1 MTSMTS
7 PSLTIETPAGTVR
20 ATAGPRQAGAVVFE
34 LGGAM
39 HGSVHV
45 TGTQHPHY
53 WDQFTAVRAC
63 LGPVDAYETT
73 APDDALPRFA
83 HRNSGYHGS
92 LTRYP
97 SDYGDYPQES
107 VYPLSTA
114 AGNEPSPRTV
124 ATLTAVL
131 RACADHVAQ
140 RDDLPLILDASRLRK
155 TPGLLRF
162 LNWAAA
168 HTDADAVRCAA
179 ESQAAHRELKAAVA
193 FWWTIARLFTAHPHP
208 VLLLMLADY
217 RGSLA
222 RDIHILMWKAPYYA
236 NAAAE
241 QRARTDKYRGEVASL
256 RAQQQRGR
264 TRRRGAQAY
273 PETKEKV

>member
-1 MTSMTS
+1 MPTTDA
-7 PSLTIETPAGTVR
+7 LTIETPSGIVH
-20 ATAGPRQAGAVVFE
+20 ATAGPRRTDAVVFE
-34 LGGAM
+34 LHGAM
-39 HGSVHV
+39 RGSVHV

-73 APDDALPRFA
+73 APDDDLPRLT
-83 HRNSGYHGS
+83 HGRSGYHGS

-97 SDYGDYPQES
+97 SDYGDRPEES

-114 AGNEPSPRTV
+114 AGNEPTPKTA

-131 RACADHVAQ
+131 RACADTVAH

-168 HTDADAVRCAA
+168 TADADAVRSAA
-179 ESQAAHRELKAAVA
+179 ESQTAHRELKAAVT
-193 FWWTIARLFTAHPHP
+193 FWWNLARWFTVHPHP
-208 VLLLMLADY
+208 LLLLMLADY
-217 RGSLA
+217 KGSLS
-222 RDIHILMWKAPYYA
+222 RQIHVLEWEAPYCLQR
-236 NAAAE
+236 AAE
-241 QRARTDKYRGEVASL
+241 ERARADKYRGEVASL
-256 RAQQQRGR
+256 LAQQRRGR
-264 TRRRGAQAY
+264 TRRRGSQAY
-273 PETKEKV
+273 PGTKEKV